1 MGIVAL
7 SIIGSL
13 IGFALAGNSKG
24 EWAGFGRN
32 DHRPNAQARIAT
44 ICFRK
49 LTK

>member
-24 EWAGFGRN
+24 WLR
-32 DHRPNAQARIAT
+32 
-44 ICFRK
+44 
-49 LTK
+49 TKRS